1 MKIQS
6 RLLLLALSLTTMVV
20 VAALLVSSILVRDAL
35 ESDAREKL
43 SAILESRHSS
53 LVRYLDRT
61 QLQLRL
67 LADDHTTVESLVNL
81 AQAYAKMG
89 QNAQTI
95 LQQSLAKNDR
105 AMPGAKEAVVLPS
118 DYARAHDT
126 ATPYFWQYHEAFKW
140 EDMFLIDPKGNV
152 VLSVAKEEDFGT
164 NLVTGPW
171 KDAGLARAVVPLL
184 HDAVPGVLSFA
195 DFEHYAPS
203 ANRPAAFVAM
213 PVFDRDK
220 QLFLGVVAIQ
230 LPAQQINELMKE
242 RIGLGE
248 TGETFIAGRDG
259 WMLSDARFKKE
270 SAILTLQIK
279 TEAMARVLAGETG
292 HQQVQ

>member
-126 ATPYFWQYHEAFKW
+126 ATPYF
-140 EDMFLIDPKGNV
+140 
-152 VLSVAKEEDFGT
+152 
-164 NLVTGPW
+164 
-171 KDAGLARAVVPLL
+171 
-184 HDAVPGVLSFA
+184 
-195 DFEHYAPS
+195 
-203 ANRPAAFVAM
+203 
-213 PVFDRDK
+213 
-220 QLFLGVVAIQ
+220 
-230 LPAQQINELMKE
+230 
-242 RIGLGE
+242 
-248 TGETFIAGRDG
+248 
-259 WMLSDARFKKE
+259 
-270 SAILTLQIK
+270 
-279 TEAMARVLAGETG
+279 
-292 HQQVQ
+292 